1 MTSLSAR
8 GIIVKRA
15 RDAVGARIVTGAK
28 PARATPRRLIHPTAR
43 PPIILAPF
51 AFALALQ
58 LDAARPPTSSP
69 DVATL
74 VARARAARLQQDAQL
89 AAYEVIARQR
99 LSSSVGLAGGITG
112 TGIAAAVKG
121 ASISALGAIGAMRLA
136 ARYESVVRLGWDHQF
151 GAWGELIGARSV
163 APIVGQVTPTPE
175 RNVDDNIPFIL
186 PFYPG
191 RDRLWPTTEV
201 ANELPRFKDWIEHP
215 LAPGA
220 DSVYHFS
227 LGDSLNIKLPDNR
240 VIHLREIR
248 VQARR
253 PSSRLIV
260 GSLWVDIA
268 TGNLVRAAYRPSVPI
283 DMWPFIAREW
293 HDDTSIVKRF
303 GPFTG
308 TIREII
314 VDHGLYEG
322 KFWLPKTRIATGE
335 GSASAAR
342 ISLSI
347 EQTFEYASVRSMPE
361 GQARADS
368 APSPD
373 IDPRTGRVR
382 RPWQI
387 RRGSRECR
395 PPGDS
400 SAKYSPDSLLRDT
413 LLAIRVGEGI
423 RFRVLFPCTDQQ
435 LLASLPGSIYATGE
449 ELFPKTDFAALRRDA
464 ESALAI
470 DKQAAWSPQPFK
482 LHYGIDAGM
491 LRFNKIE
498 GLSPGI
504 GVDRELGQGYNAGG
518 LARIGFADHQ
528 PLAEA
533 YLQRGNVSTS
543 IRGTVYRRL
552 AVANDWGNPLGL
564 GASISAAAFGRDDGI
579 YSRSGGAE
587 LTGARRSASDRFIV
601 SWRVFGEQQLT
612 AHVATQRS
620 LANVA
625 NAAPFDSNI
634 VANEGWFYGASG
646 AAAYAWGLDPRG
658 FVVTGNTRVEAA
670 RWRDN
675 YVRGMTELT
684 VAHGFGGT
692 GQLKLTGASGY
703 SAGDLP
709 VQRFW
714 YVGGPYPV
722 HAYRAGTVAGDAFW
736 MGQAQIASGHPVFR
750 PVLFS
755 DIGWAGQRERF
766 TGASPLSSAGAG
778 FAALDGFIRFDVSR
792 AIAPGR
798 QWRLD
803 LYFEIR

>member
-1 MTSLSAR
+1 LIALLS
-8 GIIVKRA
+8 
-15 RDAVGARIVTGAK
+15 
-28 PARATPRRLIHPTAR
+28 
-43 PPIILAPF
+43 
-51 AFALALQ
+51 LALQ
-58 LDAARPPTSSP
+58 LESPSPPPSP
-69 DVATL
+69 DVSTL

-89 AAYEVIARQR
+89 ASYEVVTRQR
-99 LSSSVGLAGGITG
+99 LSSSLGLASGITG

-121 ASISALGAIGAMRLA
+121 ASLSALGAIGAMRLA
-136 ARYESVVRLGWDHQF
+136 ARYESVARLGWDHQY

-163 APIVGQVTPTPE
+163 APIVGQVAPSPE
-175 RNVDDNIPFIL
+175 RDDNIPFIL

-191 RDRLWPTTEV
+191 RDRLWPTTEI
-201 ANELPRFKDWIEHP
+201 ANDLPKFRDWIEHP
-215 LAPGA
+215 LAAGA
-220 DSVYHFS
+220 DSVYRFS

-283 DMWPFIAREW
+283 DLWPFLEREI
-293 HDDTSIVKRF
+293 HSKDSLTIKRF
-303 GPFTG
+303 GPYTG

-342 ISLSI
+342 VTLSI
-347 EQTFEYASVRSMPE
+347 EQTFEYKSVRSLPE
-361 GQARADS
+361 GQVRVDS
-368 APSPD
+368 TAAPD

-382 RPWQI
+382 RPVWWGN

-400 SAKYSPDSLLRDT
+400 SAKYSSDSLSRDSLL
-413 LLAIRVGEGI
+413 AVHIAEGI
-423 RFRVLFPCTDQQ
+423 RFRVLMPCTDAQ
-435 LLASLPGSIYATGE
+435 LLATLPGSIYAPGE
-449 ELFPKTDFAALRRDA
+449 DLFPNTDFEALRRDA

-470 DKQAAWSPQPFK
+470 DKQAAWNPQRPK
-482 LHYGIDAGM
+482 LHYGLDAGM

-504 GVDRELGQGYNAGG
+504 GVDREMGQGYNAGG
-518 LARIGFADHQ
+518 LARIGFADRQ

-543 IRGTVYRRL
+543 IRATAYRRL
-552 AVANDWGNPLGL
+552 DVANDWGNPMGL
-564 GASISAAAFGRDDGI
+564 GAAIAAALFGRDDGV
-579 YSRSGGAE
+579 YYRTAGAE
-587 LTGARRSASDRFIV
+587 LTGVRRSPNDRLIM
-601 SWRVFGEQQLT
+601 SCRLFGEQQMT
-612 AHVATQRS
+612 ARVATQRS

-646 AAAYAWGLDPRG
+646 GVAYAWGLDPRG
-658 FVVTGNTRVEAA
+658 FVITGNTRLEAA
-670 RWRDN
+670 RWRES
-675 YVRGMTELT
+675 YARGMTELT
-684 VAHGFGGT
+684 VAHGFGAT

-703 SAGDLP
+703 SAGNLA
-709 VQRFW
+709 VQRYW
-714 YVGGPYPV
+714 YLGGPYTV
-722 HAYRAGTVAGDAFW
+722 HAYRVGTVAGNAFW
-736 MGQAQIASGHPVFR
+736 MGRAQIASGHPAFR
-750 PVLFS
+750 PVLFG
-755 DIGWAGQRERF
+755 DVGWAGQRNQF
-766 TGASPLSSAGAG
+766 TTADPISSVGAG
-778 FAALDGFIRFDVSR
+778 FAALDGFVRFDVSR
-792 AIAPGR
+792 ALSQGR

>member
-1 MTSLSAR
+1 LIASLLL
-8 GIIVKRA
+8 G
-15 RDAVGARIVTGAK
+15 
-28 PARATPRRLIHPTAR
+28 
-43 PPIILAPF
+43 
-51 AFALALQ
+51 LALQ
-58 LDAARPPTSSP
+58 LDAARPLSSAH

-89 AAYEVIARQR
+89 ASYQVVTRQR
-99 LSSSVGLAGGITG
+99 LSSSIGLAGGITG

-121 ASISALGAIGAMRLA
+121 ASIGALGAIGATRLA
-136 ARYESVVRLGWDHQF
+136 ARYESVARLGWDHEF

-163 APIVGQVTPTPE
+163 APIVGQVDPEPE
-175 RNVDDNIPFIL
+175 RDGNIPFIL

-191 RDRLWPTTEV
+191 HDRLWPTTEV
-201 ANELPRFKDWIEHP
+201 ANDLPRFKDWIEHP
-215 LAPGA
+215 LAAGA
-220 DSVYHFS
+220 DSVYRFS

-268 TGNLVRAAYRPSVPI
+268 TGNLVRAAYRPSVPF
-283 DMWPFIAREW
+283 DLWPFIGRGM
-293 HDDTSIVKRF
+293 HKTDTSFVKRF

-335 GSASAAR
+335 GSASLAR
-342 ISLSI
+342 ITMSI
-347 EQTFEYASVRSMPE
+347 EQTFEYTSVSSMPE
-361 GQARADS
+361 GQARVDS
-368 APSPD
+368 IPALD
-373 IDPRTGRVR
+373 IDPRTGRAR
-382 RPWQI
+382 RPIWWGT

-395 PPGDS
+395 APGDS
-400 SAKYSPDSLLRDT
+400 SAKYSADSLSRDSLL
-413 LLAIRVGEGI
+413 AIHIAEGV
-423 RFRVLFPCTDQQ
+423 RFRVLMPCTDQQ
-435 LLASLPGSIYATGE
+435 LLASLPGSIYSPGE
-449 ELFPKTDFAALRRDA
+449 DLFPNTDFEALRRDA
-464 ESALAI
+464 ESALSI
-470 DKQAAWSPQPFK
+470 DKQASWNPQPFK

-491 LRFNKIE
+491 LRYNRIE

-504 GVDRELGQGYNAGG
+504 GVDRELGQGYDAGG
-518 LARIGFADHQ
+518 LARIGLADRQ

-533 YLQRGNVSTS
+533 YLQRGNVATS

-552 AVANDWGNPLGL
+552 DVANDWGNPLGL
-564 GASISAAAFGRDDGI
+564 GASISAAAFGRDDGV
-579 YSRSGGAE
+579 YYRTAGAE
-587 LTGARRSASDRFIV
+587 LTGVRRRPNDRLIM
-601 SWRVFGEQQLT
+601 SWRLFGEQQLT
-612 AHVATQRS
+612 ASVETQRS

-625 NAAPFDSNI
+625 RAAPFDSNI

-646 AAAYAWGLDPRG
+646 GAAYAWGLDPRG

-684 VAHGFGGT
+684 LAHGFGAT

-703 SAGDLP
+703 SIGDLP
-709 VQRFW
+709 VQRYW
-714 YVGGPYPV
+714 YLGGPYTV
-722 HAYRAGTVAGDAFW
+722 HAYRVGTAAGDAFW
-736 MGQAQIASGHPVFR
+736 MGRAQLASGHPVFR
-750 PVLFS
+750 PVVFG
-755 DIGWAGQRERF
+755 DIGWAGQRDHF
-766 TGASPLSSAGAG
+766 TIADPISSAGAG
-778 FAALDGFIRFDVSR
+778 FAALDGFVRFDVSR
-792 AIAPGR
+792 AISPGK
-798 QWRLD
+798 QWRVD